1 MTLPPPRP
9 SFAVSAANTI
19 LEKLSFCKS
28 LNHIKQLHAHI
39 LRTVINHKLNTF
51 LFNLSFSSSS
61 INLSYALNLFS
72 SITPPPESIVFN
84 SLLRDLSRSGEPK
97 ATIFL
102 YQRIRYVGGRLDR
115 FSFPPILK
123 AASKVSALFEG
134 MELHGVA
141 FKIATLSDPF
151 VETGLMDM
159 YASCGRIDYA
169 RNVFDEMSQRDV
181 VTWNTMIERYCRLGL
196 LDDAFK
202 LFEEMKDSN
211 VMPDEMILCNI
222 VSACG
227 RTGNMRYNR
236 AIYDF
241 LVENDVRMDTHL
253 LTALVTMYAGAGCMD
268 MAMEFFSKMSMRNL
282 FVSTAMVSGYS
293 KAGRLDDARVIF
305 DQTERKDLV
314 CWTTMISAYA
324 ESDHPQEA
332 LRVFEI
338 MCCSGIKPD
347 VVTMLSVISACVNLG
362 TLDKAKWVH
371 RYTLANGL
379 ESELS
384 VNNALINMY
393 AKCGGL
399 DAARDVFEK
408 MPKRNVV
415 SWSSMINA
423 FSMHGE
429 ASDALSLF
437 AQMKQENVEPNE
449 VTFVGVLYG
458 CSHSGLVEEGKMIFA
473 SMTDEYNITPKIEH
487 YGCMVDL
494 FGRANLLREA
504 LEVIES
510 MPMAPNVVIWGSL
523 MSACRVHGELELG
536 ELAAKRILKLEPD
549 HDGALVLMSN
559 IYAREQRWDYV
570 RIIRWIMEEKK
581 VFKEKGLSRID
592 QNGISYEFLIGDKRH
607 KQSNEIYTKLYEV
620 VSKLKLA
627 GYVPDSASVLVD
639 VEEEE
644 KKDLVL
650 WHSEKLALCFGLMNK
665 EKVEERGSPV
675 VIRIVKN
682 LRVCEDC
689 HTFFKLVSKVYEL
702 EIIVRDRTRFHRYKD
717 GLCSCR
723 DYW

>member
-1 MTLPPPRP
+1 MTLPPPIA
-9 SFAVSAANTI
+9 STAANTI

-39 LRTVINHKLNTF
+39 LRTVINHKLNSF
-51 LFNLSFSSSS
+51 LFNLSVSSSS
-61 INLSYALNLFS
+61 INLSYALNVFS
-72 SITPPPESIVFN
+72 SIPSPPESIVFN
-84 SLLRDLSRSGEPK
+84 PFLRDLSRSSEPR
-97 ATIFL
+97 ATILF
-102 YQRIRYVGGRLDR
+102 YQRIRHVGGRLDQ
-115 FSFPPILK
+115 FSFLPILK
-123 AASKVSALFEG
+123 AVSKVSALFEG

-141 FKIATLSDPF
+141 FKIATLCDPF
-151 VETGLMDM
+151 VETGFMDM
-159 YASCGRIDYA
+159 YASCGRINYA
-169 RNVFDEMSQRDV
+169 RNVFDEMSHRDV
-181 VTWNTMIERYCRLGL
+181 VTWNTMIERYCRFGL
-196 LDDAFK
+196 VDEAFK

-236 AIYDF
+236 AIYEF
-241 LVENDVRMDTHL
+241 LIENDVRMDTHL

-268 MAMEFFSKMSMRNL
+268 MAREFFRKMSVRNL

-293 KAGRLDDARVIF
+293 KCGRLDDAQVIF
-305 DQTERKDLV
+305 DQTEKKDLV

-324 ESDHPQEA
+324 ESDYPQEA
-332 LRVFEI
+332 LRVFEE

-347 VVTMLSVISACVNLG
+347 VVSMFSVISACANLG
-362 TLDKAKWVH
+362 ILDKAKWVH
-371 RYTLANGL
+371 SCIHVNGL

-384 VNNALINMY
+384 INNALINMY

-399 DAARDVFEK
+399 DATRDVFEK
-408 MPKRNVV
+408 MPRRNVV

-423 FSMHGE
+423 LSMHGE

-437 AQMKQENVEPNE
+437 ARMKQENVEPNE

-458 CSHSGLVEEGKMIFA
+458 CSHSGLVEEGKKIFA
-473 SMTDEYNITPKIEH
+473 SMTDEYNITPKLEH

-510 MPMAPNVVIWGSL
+510 MPVASNVVIWGSL
-523 MSACRVHGELELG
+523 MSACRIHGELELG
-536 ELAAKRILKLEPD
+536 KFAAKRILELEPD

-559 IYAREQRWDYV
+559 IYAREQRWEDV
-570 RIIRWIMEEKK
+570 RNIRRVMEEKN

-592 QNGISYEFLIGDKRH
+592 QNGKSHEFLIGDKRH
-607 KQSNEIYTKLYEV
+607 KQSNEIYAKLDEV

-627 GYVPDSASVLVD
+627 GYVPDCGSVLVD

-650 WHSEKLALCFGLMNK
+650 WHSEKLALCFGLMNEEK
-665 EKVEERGSPV
+665 EEEKDSCG

-689 HTFFKLVSKVYEL
+689 HLFFKLVSKVYER
-702 EIIVRDRTRFHRYKD
+702 EIIVRDRTRFHCYKN